1 MSRPLVV
8 TLLPKRMA
16 VAIDEA
22 KFMPRREPGEPVY
35 EEARKGL
42 LDLGR
47 MAEHDVSVI
56 EAARLRLDCLDED
69 AGRRLNLVAGSL
81 HSSQR
86 PRPRVIQQCAPP
98 SREKLVLPLD
108 DFGLDPAAAHP
119 RARKPWMSRAVAI
132 PPAGLMGLRNRDDQ
146 EWPAVLLQRS
156 PDDGLPVAKPRSMDE
171 RTPTP
176 AAGAQVAINDLAA
189 AGAELAV
196 AW

>member
-1 MSRPLVV
+1 
-8 TLLPKRMA
+8 MA

-47 MAEHDVSVI
+47 MAQHDVSMI

-86 PRPRVIQQCAPP
+86 PRPRVIEQRAAPP
-98 SREKLVLPLD
+98 REKSVFPLD
-108 DFGLDPAAAHP
+108 DFGLDLAAAHA
-119 RARKPWMSRAVAI
+119 RTRKPWMPGAVAV
-132 PPAGLMGLRNRDDQ
+132 PPAGLYGS
-146 EWPAVLLQRS
+146 E
-156 PDDGLPVAKPRSMDE
+156 
-171 RTPTP
+171 
-176 AAGAQVAINDLAA
+176 
-189 AGAELAV
+189 
-196 AW
+196 